1 LVKAMLDLVS
11 IGECMIQM
19 NAIQTGPLRS
29 VSLFEKHA
37 AGSESNV
44 AIGLS
49 RFGYRSDFISRVG
62 DDEFGKFILATMKG
76 ENVDISQVKADP
88 EAPTGLYFVQRW
100 YPVPPKSIAVYYRK
114 GSAASRLSPEDIDP
128 AYIGN
133 AKILHVSGI
142 TPAVSKSCCEATWKA
157 LEIAKKNNVKVS
169 FDTNIRR
176 RLWSHEEAKRT
187 LVPMLS
193 SVDYFFTDPSD
204 GRVLFDEEM
213 PKQICEKALRAGP
226 SLAIVK
232 MPDARYVAMTKDEYM
247 EKKGFEAPVVD
258 VIGAG
263 DAFAA
268 GVLASLLKGLSLERA
283 IAVGNAAGALVVTVR
298 GDFEAMPSWDD
309 VETFLSGMQ
318 FLR

>member
-1 LVKAMLDLVS
+1 MLDLVS

-19 NAIQTGPLRS
+19 NATQTGPLRS

-49 RFGYRSDFISRVG
+49 RFGYKSGFISRLG
-62 DDEFGKFILATMKG
+62 DDEFGKFILATLRG
-76 ENVDISQVKADP
+76 ENVDVSHVKLDY

-100 YPVPPKSIAVYYRK
+100 YPVPLKSVAFYYRK
-114 GSAASRLSPEDIDP
+114 DSAASRLSPEDIDP
-128 AYIGN
+128 EYVGGTR
-133 AKILHVSGI
+133 ILHVSGI
-142 TPAVSKSCCEATWKA
+142 TPALGKSCCDAQWKA
-157 LEIAKKNNVKVS
+157 IEIAKKNHVKVS

-176 RLWSHEEAKRT
+176 RLWDHEEAKRT
-187 LVPMLS
+187 LFPMLS
-193 SVDYFFTDPSD
+193 SVDYLFTDPSD
-204 GRVLFDEEM
+204 GKVLFGEDS
-213 PKQICEKALRAGP
+213 PKRICEKALQIGP

-232 MPDARYVAMTKDEYM
+232 MPDARYLAMTKDEYL

-268 GVLASLLKGLSLERA
+268 GVLASILKGLPLEKA
-283 IAVGNAAGALVVTVR
+283 ISVGNAAGALVVTVR
-298 GDFEAMPSWDD
+298 GDFEAMPSWKD
-309 VETFLSGMQ
+309 VETFLSGTQ